1 MITFSE
7 RQCILLNWTIYNVTG
22 VFWTQV
28 QYIVQQGS
36 LVMTFIIGLAENRMN
51 RQAVMQVSSL
61 AGGSNRRG
69 QAGDI
74 CGEAVDR
81 KPGKCTVQAIHPAR
95 SRQKVSQGLAESQG
109 SSEEVSGYT
118 PLEQASRETGTFT
131 LKSSWREDLTATGTG
146 RQEPGMLRQI
156 SWSGTEGCVD
166 FPGNR

>member
-1 MITFSE
+1 MIFPQTS
-7 RQCILLNWTIYNVTG
+7 VP
-22 VFWTQV
+22 
-28 QYIVQQGS
+28 
-36 LVMTFIIGLAENRMN
+36 RME
-51 RQAVMQVSSL
+51 
-61 AGGSNRRG
+61 
-69 QAGDI
+69 QAGDVVE
-74 CGEAVDR
+74 EAVGQ
-81 KPGKCTVQAIHPAR
+81 KPGKHRVQANNPPG
-95 SRQKVSQGLAESQG
+95 SRQKVSPGQAESQG